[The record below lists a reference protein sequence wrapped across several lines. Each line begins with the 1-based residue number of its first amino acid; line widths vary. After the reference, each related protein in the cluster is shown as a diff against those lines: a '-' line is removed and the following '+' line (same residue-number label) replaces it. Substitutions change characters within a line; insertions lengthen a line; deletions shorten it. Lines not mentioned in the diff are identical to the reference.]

1 MGESE
6 RVAEPPL
13 RETGSER
20 PLVDVLLERIE
31 NLILEGNLK
40 PGDRL
45 REQSLAAQ
53 WGVSRGPVREA
64 CRILQ
69 EAGLVDIQPNRG
81 AVVRRVNLGD
91 VLHEFDI
98 RAALWRLAG
107 REAARNLS
115 HRQMDALDGLIAQ
128 MAEVI
133 EAQDGA
139 GYIKLNTRFHDA
151 IVVATGNRPLVAL
164 HRRLF
169 LQARL
174 FRRQSLANEAG
185 LDERNADHRAIVAAF
200 RAGNQEEAGRLLERH
215 VFRNKQRFIANIQRG
230 SGPAAA
236 VFADGFDALD
246 GEAPGTGADNLI
258 QE

>member
-1 MGESE
+1 MSDSQSA
-6 RVAEPPL
+6 AEPPL

-45 REQSLAAQ
+45 KEKSLAAQ

-81 AVVRRVNLGD
+81 AVVRHVNLSD

-115 HRQMDALDGLIAQ
+115 HRQMDGLDALIAQ
-128 MAEVI
+128 MATVI
-133 EAQDGA
+133 EAEDGA
-139 GYIKLNTRFHDA
+139 GYIRLNTRFHDA
-151 IVVATGNRPLVAL
+151 IVVATGNRPLIAL

-174 FRRQSLANEAG
+174 FRRQALANEAG
-185 LDERNADHRAIVAAF
+185 LDERNADHKAIVAAL
-200 RAGNQEEAGRLLERH
+200 RSGNQDDAGRLLEEH
-215 VFRNKQRFIANIQRG
+215 VFKNKERFIANIQRG
-230 SGPAAA
+230 AGPA
-236 VFADGFDALD
+236 VFADGNEGAN
-246 GEAPGTGADNLI
+246 GEAPGTDAHYLI